1 MEGTRLQK
9 IERQIQKDMSEIFLS
24 QTRQMNGVM
33 VSVTRVRVSP
43 DLSLAKV
50 FLSFFPTGKAEELL
64 SNINANKKTVRYD
77 LGLRIGK
84 QMRKVPELA
93 FFLDDSL
100 DYLENI
106 DKLLNKD
113 KVED

>member
-1 MEGTRLQK
+1 MEGKRLQK
-9 IERQIQKDMSEIFLS
+9 IERQIQKDISEIFLQ
-24 QTRQMNGVM
+24 QTRQLNGVM
-33 VSVTRVRVSP
+33 LSVTRVRISP

-50 FLSFFPTGKAEELL
+50 YLSVFPSEKSEKLL
-64 SNINANKKTVRYD
+64 ENINMNKKTIRYD

-84 QMRKVPELA
+84 QVRRIPELA

-100 DYLENI
+100 DYLDNI

-113 KVED
+113 KDED